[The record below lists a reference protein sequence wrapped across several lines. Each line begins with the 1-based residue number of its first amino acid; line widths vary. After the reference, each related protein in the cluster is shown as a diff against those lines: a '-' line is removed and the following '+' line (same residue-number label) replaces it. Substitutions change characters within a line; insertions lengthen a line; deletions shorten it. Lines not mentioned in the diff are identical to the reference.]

1 VSEDEGRRYN
11 VKISDAADKQF
22 KKLEKQQQ
30 RQILLKLDKLKDD
43 PRPSG
48 VVKVKGYDN
57 FWRIRQG
64 DFRIGYEIHDGELL
78 VLVLKIGGRGHF
90 YDDL

>member
-1 VSEDEGRRYN
+1 VSEDEDQQYA

-30 RQILLKLDKLKDD
+30 RQILLKLDKLKAE

-48 VVKVKGYDN
+48 VVKLSGYQN
-57 FWRIRQG
+57 LWRIRAG
-64 DFRIGYEIHDGELL
+64 DYRIVYEIHDGELL
-78 VLVLKIGGRGHF
+78 VLVMDIDHRSRV
-90 YDDL
+90 YRDL